1 VSGHY
6 KIYDPDQL
14 FLLPPSFKEWLPR
27 AKELAGFEPPQFS
40 IEEVRQN
47 LGGSSVSDD
56 ELILRYI
63 IQEEKEIQAMRA
75 AGPPKEYFTSA
86 NPLVMII
93 HELLKN
99 RELGY
104 VHVEKGDLALTLTK
118 HA

>member
-1 VSGHY
+1 
-6 KIYDPDQL
+6 
-14 FLLPPSFKEWLPR
+14 KEASSEVNPNIKDRILNMAR
-27 AKELAGFEPPQFS
+27 AKELAAFEPPQPS

-63 IQEEKEIQAMRA
+63 IQEEKEIQTMRA
-75 AGPPKEYFTSA
+75 AGPPKEYVTST

-93 HELLKN
+93 HELLKK

-104 VHVEKGDLALTLTK
+104 VHVEKGDFSLTLQK
-118 HA
+118 RA